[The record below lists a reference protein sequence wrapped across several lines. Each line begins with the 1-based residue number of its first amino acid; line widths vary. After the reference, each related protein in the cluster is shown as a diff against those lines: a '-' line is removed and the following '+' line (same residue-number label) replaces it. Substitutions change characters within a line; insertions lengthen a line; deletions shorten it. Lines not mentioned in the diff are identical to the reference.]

1 MKNEEFPEKL
11 HSVFWEDMEAKDDK
25 TATDL
30 IACDSQCVY
39 IWDVQHGS
47 LSETTP
53 KYTVKCAD
61 LSCPLIAGSSS
72 VAHCKAVK
80 RNPHNQNIFAFTNG
94 KRFELFD

>member
-39 IWDVQHGS
+39 IWDV
-47 LSETTP
+47 
-53 KYTVKCAD
+53 
-61 LSCPLIAGSSS
+61 
-72 VAHCKAVK
+72 
-80 RNPHNQNIFAFTNG
+80 
-94 KRFELFD
+94 